1 MKKYLVV
8 YFTNTG
14 NSKFLAEQIAKSL
27 HCDIKRITTAI
38 KGVALLYFLSSIK
51 FPIGINIK
59 KQELED
65 YEEIII
71 LGPIWGG
78 LLIAPLKTMIKKCTN
93 QSKVMHF
100 AVTCETRE
108 EDKNGKYGYVQVLEA
123 AQKLGGSLV
132 KNTAAFSTALVISE
146 EEAKQLKL
154 ADKTKFT
161 TDNFNGK
168 IQDRLDHFILKIKS
182 QA

>member
-14 NSKFLAEQIAKSL
+14 NSKFIAEQIAASL
-27 HCDIKRITTAI
+27 DCDIKRITTAI
-38 KGVALLYFLSSIK
+38 KGVALLYFLSSLK

-59 KQELED
+59 RQELEG

-78 LLIAPLKTMIKKCTN
+78 LLIAPLKTMIKRCIS
-93 QSKVMHF
+93 QSKAMHF

-108 EDKNGKYGYVQVLEA
+108 EDKKGKYGYVQVLEA
-123 AQKLGGSLV
+123 AQKLGGPLV

-146 EEAKQLKL
+146 EEAKKLKL
-154 ADKTKFT
+154 TEKTKLSSE
-161 TDNFNGK
+161 NFHGRIK
-168 IQDRLDHFILKIKS
+168 DRFDRFMIKMKS
-182 QA
+182 HA